1 MRIANYLRPDC
12 VALRQR
18 ADSLQGAVQQ
28 LVALLDGAKVLTDT
42 AVFAADVRAR
52 LELGGVCVGNGL
64 AIPHAKSTAVEKL
77 QLAALTLD
85 PPLPCD
91 TPDSQPLEMLFL
103 IAAPAEANDLHVQV
117 LAELATLFLD
127 TDFCASLRQSETPEA
142 FCRAIARREA
152 QDDPAAPPPTPT
164 NEPGYRLLGVTA
176 CPTGIAHTYLAA
188 EALQQAAQTRGLTI
202 KVETNGAGGVGNEL
216 TEDEIQAAD
225 CIIVAVDR
233 SISLARFVGKR
244 LVYTSAG
251 EAVRN
256 ADALLEKAVSGKAS
270 IYRGGHAFRTN
281 DWKELGREYYGHLM
295 SGISHML
302 PFVVAGGVMLALSLL
317 LQHLGGPANWST
329 MMTNVGNAALA
340 MMYPILS
347 AFIAYSIAD
356 RPGLMPGLM
365 GGYLAQT
372 GMTTATKLSWIPSGF
387 WGGLIAGFAAG
398 LVVRLLNRLFRRI
411 PQDLDH
417 IKTGLL
423 VPLLSLLFVGWLM
436 LMVVNPP
443 LGRFNRW
450 MSLALAKLQ
459 GGSRLV
465 LGAVLGALMATDYGG
480 PINKAAYVTGTLAM
494 TNSQYD
500 LMAAVMAG
508 GMIPPA
514 GAGTGLPAVPDAVH
528 QGRAPHR
535 AAEPCDGRVLCDR
548 GCAALCPARP
558 AAGRTLLHG
567 RQCAGRVPDRTVWLR
582 LPCAP
587 RRIVPACRHRQS
599 AGLFGCPGGWQS
611 ADHIVGRYAEEACEV
626 VNFRFL
632 RSCRRISAFH
642 PRCALR
648 AAGVYAIL

>member
-91 TPDSQPLEMLFL
+91 TPDGQPLEMLFL

-188 EALQQAAQTRGLTI
+188 EALQQAAQARGLTL
-202 KVETNGAGGVGNEL
+202 KVETNGAAGVNDEL
-216 TEDEIQAAD
+216 TDDEIQAAE
-225 CIIVAVDR
+225 CVIVAVDR
-233 SISLARFVGKR
+233 SIPLARFVGKR
-244 LVYTSAG
+244 LVYASAG
-251 EAVRN
+251 DAVRD
-256 ADALLEKAVSGKAS
+256 ADRLLEKAVSGKAPV
-270 IYRGGHAFRTN
+270 YRGGHAFRTS

-317 LQHLGGPANWST
+317 LQHLFGRSDITT
-329 MMTNVGNAALA
+329 MMTNVGNAAFR
-340 MMYPILS
+340 MMYPVLA

-356 RPGLMPGLM
+356 RPGFMPGLM
-365 GGYLAQT
+365 GGYLAQLGT
-372 GMTTATKLSWIPSGF
+372 TTAPRLGWISSGF
-387 WGGLIAGFAAG
+387 WGAIVAGFAAG
-398 LVVRLLNRLFRRI
+398 LAVRLLNYLFRRI
-411 PQDLDH
+411 PQELDH

-423 VPLLSLLFVGWLM
+423 VPLLSLLFVGA
-436 LMVVNPP
+436 LMVMAINPP
-443 LGRFNRW
+443 LGRFNAW
-450 MSLALAKLQ
+450 LSIQLDGMQ

-465 LGAVLGALMATDYGG
+465 LGTLLGGMMATDYGG
-480 PINKAAYVTGTLAM
+480 PINKAAYVSGCHGGRHD
-494 TNSQYD
+494 S
-500 LMAAVMAG
+500 AAGHWA
-508 GMIPPA
+508 
-514 GAGTGLPAVPDAVH
+514 GLPAVPDAVH
-528 QGRAPHR
+528 QHR
-535 AAEPCDGRVLCDR
+535 ALLCAADPADGRDLRDR
-548 GCAALCPARP
+548 GCAAVCTARSAAGQPRLHRRQCTGRVHNDFAGLRVSRAARRVVFAAGHGKPAGLSDCAGCRHPDHGP
-558 AAGRTLLHG
+558 AAGHAEKAAEALIFALLFVFSG
-567 RQCAGRVPDRTVWLR
+567 SLIQ
-582 LPCAP
+582 
-587 RRIVPACRHRQS
+587 I
-599 AGLFGCPGGWQS
+599 
-611 ADHIVGRYAEEACEV
+611 
-626 VNFRFL
+626 
-632 RSCRRISAFH
+632 AFT
-642 PRCALR
+642 
-648 AAGVYAIL
+648 

>member
-91 TPDSQPLEMLFL
+91 TPDGQPLEMLFL

-256 ADALLEKAVSGKAS
+256 ADALLEKAVSGKAP

-317 LQHLGGPANWST
+317 LQHLFGRSDITA
-329 MMTNVGNAALA
+329 MMTNVGNAAFR
-340 MMYPILS
+340 MMYPVLA

-356 RPGLMPGLM
+356 RPGFMPGLM
-365 GGYLAQT
+365 GGYLAQLGT
-372 GMTTATKLSWIPSGF
+372 TTAPRLGWISSGF
-387 WGGLIAGFAAG
+387 WGAIVAGFAAG
-398 LVVRLLNRLFRRI
+398 LAVRLLNYLFRRI
-411 PQDLDH
+411 PQELDH

-423 VPLLSLLFVGWLM
+423 VPLLSLLFVGA
-436 LMVVNPP
+436 LMVMAINPP
-443 LGRFNRW
+443 LGQFNAW
-450 MSLALAKLQ
+450 LSIQLKGMQ

-465 LGAVLGALMATDYGG
+465 LGTLLGGMMATDYGG
-480 PINKAAYVTGTLAM
+480 PINKAAYVSGTLALVDQ
-494 TNSQYD
+494 QYD

-508 GMIPPA
+508 GMIPPLGIGLACLLFPTRFTSTERCSAPQTLLMGATFVTEGALPFALRDPLRVSLACIA
-514 GAGTGLPAVPDAVH
+514 GSALAGFMTILLGCGCP
-528 QGRAPHR
+528 APH
-535 AAEPCDGRVLCDR
+535 G
-548 GCAALCPARP
+548 
-558 AAGRTLLHG
+558 
-567 RQCAGRVPDRTVWLR
+567 
-582 LPCAP
+582 
-587 RRIVPACRHRQS
+587 
-599 AGLFGCPGGWQS
+599 GLFLLPVMENPTGFLI
-611 ADHIVGRYAEEACEV
+611 ALAVGT
-626 VNFRFL
+626 L
-632 RSCRRISAFH
+632 TT
-642 PRCALR
+642 ALLL
-648 AAGVYAIL
+648 GLLKKPLKH

>member
-1 MRIANYLRPDC
+1 MRIANYLRPNC

-91 TPDSQPLEMLFL
+91 TPDGQPLEMLFL

-127 TDFCASLRQSETPEA
+127 TDFCASLRQSETSEA

-387 WGGLIAGFAAG
+387 WGGLE
-398 LVVRLLNRLFRRI
+398 LSSRR
-411 PQDLDH
+411 
-417 IKTGLL
+417 
-423 VPLLSLLFVGWLM
+423 
-436 LMVVNPP
+436 
-443 LGRFNRW
+443 
-450 MSLALAKLQ
+450 
-459 GGSRLV
+459 
-465 LGAVLGALMATDYGG
+465 
-480 PINKAAYVTGTLAM
+480 
-494 TNSQYD
+494 
-500 LMAAVMAG
+500 
-508 GMIPPA
+508 
-514 GAGTGLPAVPDAVH
+514 
-528 QGRAPHR
+528 
-535 AAEPCDGRVLCDR
+535 
-548 GCAALCPARP
+548 PAR
-558 AAGRTLLHG
+558 R
-567 RQCAGRVPDRTVWLR
+567 LR
-582 LPCAP
+582 
-587 RRIVPACRHRQS
+587 
-599 AGLFGCPGGWQS
+599 G
-611 ADHIVGRYAEEACEV
+611 
-626 VNFRFL
+626 
-632 RSCRRISAFH
+632 
-642 PRCALR
+642 
-648 AAGVYAIL
+648 